1 MPVATVCLVKVTI
14 LAPGS
19 RGDIQP
25 YIALGQG
32 FRAAGHSVRLVTTI
46 DHEALVRAHHLEC
59 SAAPISVQAALEGRE
74 ASAAIEGGGLIA
86 SFRQLAKLATRA
98 AELIARVGLD
108 ASKGADLLVTG
119 FGAALVAD
127 GIARKLGV
135 PLVQAYNV
143 PLTPT
148 GAFPGVLFPGLDF
161 GPRSRR
167 LGHRL
172 SRAALWM
179 TGRASANGA
188 RRAVLDAP
196 SAPLFVPSHVEG
208 LVEGPVVYGFSEA
221 LLPRGPEWSA
231 AVEVTGF
238 WFAEPPEGFTP
249 PPGLVDFLAAGAPPV
264 CLGFGSM
271 TSRDPKATSALVLD
285 AVKQAGVRAVVL
297 SGWAGLEASALPSNV
312 FVLEGVAHSWLYP
325 RCQAVVHHGGAGTT
339 AAALL
344 AGVPSIVVPFHG
356 DQPFWARR
364 VHAAGVGPPPVPR
377 TKLTARSLAE
387 AMVDAANNQPQRARA
402 AAMGATL
409 GAERGVE
416 RGVEAI
422 LRLAGKGR

>member
-1 MPVATVCLVKVTI
+1 M
-14 LAPGS
+14 APGS
-19 RGDIQP
+19 RGDVQP

-32 FRAAGHSVRLVTTI
+32 FRAAGHEVRLVTTM

-59 SAAPISVQAALEGRE
+59 AAAPISVQAALEGRE
-74 ASAAIEGGGLIA
+74 ASASLEGGGLVS
-86 SFRQLAKLATRA
+86 SFRQLAQLAARA
-98 AELIARVGLD
+98 ANLIARVGLE
-108 ASKGADLLVTG
+108 ASAGADLVVTG

-148 GAFPGVLFPGLDF
+148 GAFPGVLFPWLDF
-161 GPRSRR
+161 GARSRR

-172 SRAALWM
+172 SRAALWV

-188 RRAVLDAP
+188 RRVVLDAP
-196 SAPLFVPSHVEG
+196 AAPLFVQSHVEG

-231 AVEVTGF
+231 GVEVTGF
-238 WFAEPPEGFTP
+238 WFAEEPEGFAP
-249 PPGLVDFLAAGAPPV
+249 PPALIDFLAAGAPPV
-264 CLGFGSM
+264 CIGFGSM
-271 TSRDPKATSALVLD
+271 TSRDPKATSTLVLE
-285 AVKQAGVRAVVL
+285 AVKQTGVRAVVL
-297 SGWAGLEASALPSNV
+297 SGWGGLEASALPSNV
-312 FVLEGVAHSWLYP
+312 LVIDGVAHSWLYP
-325 RCQAVVHHGGAGTT
+325 RCQAIVHHGGAGTT
-339 AAALL
+339 AAALR

-364 VHAAGVGPPPVPR
+364 VHAAGVGPAPLPR
-377 TKLTARSLAE
+377 ARLTAASLAGAMREATTNE
-387 AMVDAANNQPQRARA
+387 AMRAKA
-402 AAMGATL
+402 AALGATL
-409 GAERGVE
+409 RAERGVE

-422 LRLAGKGR
+422 LRLARRG